1 MFTHEL
7 LALQPIQVNPQ
18 EREKDEEMSSIGS
31 PQDEGG
37 IDLKKSSLMLVKQ
50 DKLDKREFRERIK
63 QKHRAKRVKN
73 KMKRK
78 RNEVCY
84 STVETL
90 RENAQHCKTYSGFHT
105 QLISLKREQ

>member
-18 EREKDEEMSSIGS
+18 ESEKDEEMSSIGS

-63 QKHRAKRVKN
+63 QQHREKRAKN

-78 RNEVCY
+78 RNEVLY
-84 STVETL
+84 VIQRWRPYE
-90 RENAQHCKTYSGFHT
+90 KMHT
-105 QLISLKREQ
+105 TIKHIVVFILS